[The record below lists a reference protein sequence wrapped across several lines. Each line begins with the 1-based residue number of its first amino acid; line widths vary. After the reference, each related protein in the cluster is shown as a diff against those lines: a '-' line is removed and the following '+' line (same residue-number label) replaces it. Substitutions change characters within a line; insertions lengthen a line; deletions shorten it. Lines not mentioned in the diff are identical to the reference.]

1 MSGDG
6 GRLPGGIEAVLF
18 DLDGTLVDSA
28 AVWRRAMARTLARCY
43 ERYPVLRTLGSPEAV
58 YDSVLSPL
66 AARRGAEVGGE
77 WDDEFLRHAL
87 RELLAEHARRDDA
100 YADEVFS
107 QYARERA
114 RGTYECYPHAV
125 PALEALR
132 GHWPLGLITNGPSE
146 HQRSRIEPLGLDRY
160 FEAIAVSGELGVR
173 KPDPAIFRH
182 VLRAL
187 SVTPAAAVYVGDSLE
202 ADVAGAKAAGM
213 AAVWLNRD
221 GRAVSGDHEP
231 DAEIAT
237 LAELPGLLGIE

>member
-1 MSGDG
+1 MLADRTAASAG
-6 GRLPGGIEAVLF
+6 LPPPRACKQRSW
-18 DLDGTLVDSA
+18 DL
-28 AVWRRAMARTLARCY
+28 
-43 ERYPVLRTLGSPEAV
+43 
-58 YDSVLSPL
+58 
-66 AARRGAEVGGE
+66 
-77 WDDEFLRHAL
+77 
-87 RELLAEHARRDDA
+87 
-100 YADEVFS
+100 
-107 QYARERA
+107 Q
-114 RGTYECYPHAV
+114 
-125 PALEALR
+125 
-132 GHWPLGLITNGPSE
+132 LGLITNGPSE

-213 AAVWLNRD
+213 AEVWLNRD